1 MRFVIA
7 TVKHETNTFSP
18 IRTPLASFA
27 IGRPDGL
34 PAAGS
39 QAIEAFRGTNT
50 PLCAF
55 IDLAEEEKAEIV
67 LPVAAS

>member
-1 MRFVIA
+1 M
-7 TVKHETNTFSP
+7 TVY
-18 IRTPLASFA
+18 
-27 IGRPDGL
+27 
-34 PAAGS
+34 
-39 QAIEAFRGTNT
+39 IEAFRGTNT